1 MSKKILFVYSDMG
14 DGGIQRL
21 LSIISKKLSGKYDL
35 SIALFRFFFLYD
47 FFGKKIDLKSPTSC
61 SFYKTLTGFF
71 KRIYVL
77 KKEIKRGSYDLI
89 FAHSFISNMVVL
101 LSKFIFRIRIPVIIA
116 YHNAVVPKTS
126 DMGISGKISQFI
138 NLKLGSRSNGIIA
151 VSRGLKNE
159 LVACGFSEKLL
170 SVIYNPVDIE
180 DVKEK
185 KDVKL
190 DDREINFFS
199 EAPVIITA
207 GRMSYQKNHELLIRA
222 FLELRKKMKCRLLI
236 LGEGEMR
243 SELERMVPEE
253 FTNDVMMPG
262 WVNNPYKYFSRAFV
276 FVLSSR
282 WEGFGNVLVEAMA
295 CGVPVVSTQCPHGP
309 DEIITDGISGLLV
322 AENST
327 DQLVRALE
335 NVLGDKKLADRLT
348 GNAMTE
354 VEKFSHEIISAE
366 YDKYFMQIMDQ

>member
-21 LSIISKKLSGKYDL
+21 LSIISKKLSGRYDL
-35 SIALFRFFFLYD
+35 SIALFRFFFLHD
-47 FFGKKIDLKSPTSC
+47 FYGKKIDLKSATSR
-61 SFYKTLTGFF
+61 SFLKTLTGFF

-77 KKEIKRGSYDLI
+77 KKEIKKGEYDLL

-101 LSKFIFRIRIPVIIA
+101 IIKFFFRIRIPVIIA
-116 YHNAVVPKTS
+116 YHNAVLQKTS
-126 DMGISGKISQFI
+126 DMGICGKISQYF
-138 NLKLGSRSNGIIA
+138 NQKLGSRSNGIIA
-151 VSRGLKNE
+151 VSKGLKGE
-159 LVACGFSEKLL
+159 LVASGFSEKLID
-170 SVIYNPVDIE
+170 VIYNPVDLE
-180 DVKEK
+180 VLKEK
-185 KDVKL
+185 KDEKL
-190 DDREINFFS
+190 DDREISFFS

-207 GRMSYQKNHELLIRA
+207 GRMSYQKNHELLVRA

-253 FTNDVMMPG
+253 FANDVMMPG
-262 WVNNPYKYFSRAFV
+262 WVNNPYKYFSRASV

-282 WEGFGNVLVEAMA
+282 WEGFGNVIVEAMA

-335 NVLGDKKLADRLT
+335 NVLGNKRLADRLA
-348 GNAMTE
+348 GRAMIE
-354 VEKFSHEIISAE
+354 VEKFSHERISAE
-366 YDKYFMQIMDQ
+366 YDKYFMQIMGH